1 MIDGLAQLPVDM
13 PTEESKSWQDSS
25 GKYQECSNEQQ
36 ILLTKD
42 AGAYDKTSPNY
53 EDRAYHGREWIE
65 EGGLGVRACD

>member
-13 PTEESKSWQDSS
+13 PTKESRSWQDFS

-42 AGAYDKTSPNY
+42 AGAKDKTNPNF
-53 EDRAYHGREWIE
+53 ENRGRHEREWIE
-65 EGGLGVRACD
+65 EGGLGVRTCD

>member
-13 PTEESKSWQDSS
+13 PTKESKSWQDSS

-42 AGAYDKTSPNY
+42 AGA
-53 EDRAYHGREWIE
+53 
-65 EGGLGVRACD
+65 